1 MALAQSY
8 PKYPSYLQEENI
20 LTINFDSLLLAILTS
35 LNIEVTETELSLNV
49 YNLFADLNLA
59 ASADIT
65 QDIRDSLPSLVTK
78 QYLEHKYDKYQLS
91 SKGKAL
97 GLKSLRNF
105 QDFVQKFLKN

>member
-8 PKYPSYLQEENI
+8 PNFPSYLQEEDI

-49 YNLFADLNLA
+49 HNLFTELNLA

-65 QDIRDSLPSLVTK
+65 KDVKESLPSLVTNH
-78 QYLEHKYDKYQLS
+78 YLVCKYDRYQLS

-97 GLKSLRNF
+97 GLKSLCNF

>member
-8 PKYPSYLQEENI
+8 PNFPSYLQDEDI

-35 LNIEVTETELSLNV
+35 LNIEVTETELLINV
-49 YNLFADLNLA
+49 HNLFVDLNLA
-59 ASADIT
+59 VSDDISK
-65 QDIRDSLPSLVTK
+65 DVRDSLPSLVTN
-78 QYLEHKYDKYQLS
+78 QYLVSNFDKYQLS

>member
-8 PKYPSYLQEENI
+8 PNFSSFLQEENI
-20 LTINFDSLLLAILTS
+20 LTINFDSLLLAILTT

-49 YNLFADLNLA
+49 HNLFTELNLV

-65 QDIRDSLPSLVTK
+65 KDVKESLPSLVTN
-78 QYLEHKYDKYQLS
+78 QYLEYKYDKYQLS
-91 SKGKAL
+91 NKGKAL
-97 GLKSLRNF
+97 GLKSLHNF